1 MNLPLLSFRYGAC
14 NPEIQQQKIGGFSY
28 MMHDYVPPVLAA
40 WFDA

>member
-14 NPEIQQQKIGGFSY
+14 NPEIEQKVLGFQCT
-28 MMHDYVPPVLAA
+28 MHDYVPPVLAA